1 MREAQIDEVKNVQK
15 NDKVNEIKKSK
26 KVNKTK
32 EKSFKILNFSIW
44 RLLAYFII
52 YSVVGFVI
60 ETVFGMMTK
69 GVIESRKIK

>member
-15 NDKVNEIKKSK
+15 DNKVNEIKESK
-26 KVNKTK
+26 KVKQTNKTK

-52 YSVVGFVI
+52 YSI
-60 ETVFGMMTK
+60 ELSK
-69 GVIESRKIK
+69 LA